1 VTHFLIHL
9 ISEPVSAYE
18 FDDPRSMRELCDAV
32 ARDGYCTFEG
42 SSNRLGNANRGITRQ
57 AVFIAYLDDF
67 KLMMLVTF
75 AVLPLLLL
83 MKRGKQV
90 GSGGPRQHVAMD

>member
-1 VTHFLIHL
+1 MTHFLIHL

-18 FDDPRSMRELCDAV
+18 FDEPRSMRELCDAV

-57 AVFIAYLDDF
+57 AVFVTNIAR
-67 KLMMLVTF
+67 LVE
-75 AVLPLLLL
+75 
-83 MKRGKQV
+83 KQ
-90 GSGGPRQHVAMD
+90 